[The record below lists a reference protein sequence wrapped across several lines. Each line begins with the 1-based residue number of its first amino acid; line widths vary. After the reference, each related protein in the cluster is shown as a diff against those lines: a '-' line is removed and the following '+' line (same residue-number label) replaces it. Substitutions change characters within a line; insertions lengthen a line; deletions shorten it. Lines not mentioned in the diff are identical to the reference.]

1 MNFFTQHVNYKIEY
15 NYFSYDDR
23 SMNLYDDYID
33 TFDVQN
39 CFPRYNQ
46 RLYLNL
52 VINSTSS
59 KSNFQKVF

>member
-1 MNFFTQHVNYKIEY
+1 
-15 NYFSYDDR
+15 
-23 SMNLYDDYID
+23 MNLYDDYID
-33 TFDVQN
+33 VFNVQN

-59 KSNFQKVF
+59 K